1 MATYT
6 LTNLPANGTLYAYVT
21 GDRVT
26 PESASEGMAE
36 ESGWIDWDYS
46 ATTLHKSRN
55 YVRPLISV
63 DVAELR
69 HGRDY
74 GNGLADT
81 PREVRQEILD
91 AIRDVIG
98 HADSSDCGT
107 IYAADETIW
116 DYSSPDTFTYAVH
129 IFVKHYTAKGY
140 VETPVHIPTA
150 DINKD

>member
-36 ESGWIDWDYS
+36 ELGYVDWDWS
-46 ATTLHKSRN
+46 PTTLFESRN
-55 YVRPLISV
+55 DVCPLVSV

-74 GNGLADT
+74 GNGLTDT

-91 AIRDVIG
+91 AIRAVIG
-98 HADSSDCGT
+98 YADSSDYGT